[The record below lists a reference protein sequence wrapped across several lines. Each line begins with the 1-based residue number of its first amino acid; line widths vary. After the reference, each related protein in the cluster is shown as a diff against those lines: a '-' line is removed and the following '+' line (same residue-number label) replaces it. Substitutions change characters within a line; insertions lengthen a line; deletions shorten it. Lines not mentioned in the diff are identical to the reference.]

1 MTVGTI
7 LMCFLHKRD
16 PKKEEGLQESSVT
29 FYSLMVSLSNSVI
42 NPLCD
47 RRLLLIIPL
56 IAYSGLQQAFV
67 WWVFYQ
73 LTFKTFW
80 NVLPPE
86 ILKIGL
92 GTCNSFQMMDFK
104 MHELSCILNSRIWM
118 TWNWIKSKSRFFW
131 LPKHVI
137 CLNPEFQ
144 MNFNFPNKPKGY
156 FIRF

>member
-16 PKKEEGLQESSVT
+16 PKKEEGLQESSVG

-67 WWVFYQ
+67 WWVFFQ
-73 LTFKTFW
+73 LTFKTFR

-86 ILKIGL
+86 IKVWFGNMQFISNDG
-92 GTCNSFQMMDFK
+92 FQNAWIELHIKLSNLNDLELNQIQIQILLVTQACHLFK
-104 MHELSCILNSRIWM
+104 SRIS
-118 TWNWIKSKSRFFW
+118 N
-131 LPKHVI
+131 
-137 CLNPEFQ
+137 EF
-144 MNFNFPNKPKGY
+144 
-156 FIRF
+156 